1 MPHFTIIIPS
11 FNRAH
16 SINKTITSVLEQSFQ
31 DWELIIVDDGS
42 TDNTKEILTPILADK
57 RVKYI
62 YQDNAGVCAARNK
75 GALMASG
82 EYLVFLDS
90 DDTVLETWLE
100 DYYILKEYKYDI
112 IFCNMKIIKPD
123 NTIKLISC
131 LDPYNNGN
139 SKGISIPGTWSV
151 RKDVFMIIVHI
162 L

>member
-1 MPHFTIIIPS
+1 MMPHFTIIIPS

-82 EYLVFLDS
+82 E
-90 DDTVLETWLE
+90 
-100 DYYILKEYKYDI
+100 
-112 IFCNMKIIKPD
+112 
-123 NTIKLISC
+123 
-131 LDPYNNGN
+131 
-139 SKGISIPGTWSV
+139 
-151 RKDVFMIIVHI
+151 
-162 L
+162 